1 MLIRIVALAFS
12 LTFLSACTSW
22 RELGY
27 NSTQG
32 FQRNQ
37 CQKITDSSER
47 ERCLKQTSP
56 TYGDYRKQTEP

>member
-1 MLIRIVALAFS
+1 MLIRILALALS
-12 LTFLSACTSW
+12 LTLLPACTSW
-22 RELGY
+22 QELGY

-32 FQRNQ
+32 YQRNQ

-56 TYGDYRKQTEP
+56 AYGDYRKQIEP